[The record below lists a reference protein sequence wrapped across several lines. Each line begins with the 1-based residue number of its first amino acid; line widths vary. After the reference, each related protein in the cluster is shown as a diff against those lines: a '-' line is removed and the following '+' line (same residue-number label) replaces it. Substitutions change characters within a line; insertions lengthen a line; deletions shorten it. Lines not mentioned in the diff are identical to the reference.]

1 MNETRKESFRHQA
14 EQNIEA
20 AALQMA
26 RRVQTP
32 GQTKEQTRL
41 IAQGITKGIALYKR
55 QQSEKAREREKARK
69 KLSKQ
74 RMLTAGAEHEAPCAA
89 RTDRPSSLRAATWSA
104 GVWLGAVAII
114 LLGSVVAGVT
124 VVVGTRTV
132 PAGWLL
138 VVGVVSGALAVW
150 LFLVGLRGGSG
161 DPDRVPRRP

>member
-1 MNETRKESFRHQA
+1 VNETRKESFHHQA
-14 EQNIEA
+14 EQNIEL

-41 IAQGITKGIALYKR
+41 IAQGIAKGIALYKR

-69 KLSKQ
+69 KLLKQ
-74 RMLTAGAEHEAPCAA
+74 RMITAGAEHEAPCAA
-89 RTDRPSSLRAATWSA
+89 RTDRPFSLRAVTWSA

-124 VVVGTRTV
+124 VGTWTV

-138 VVGVVSGALAVW
+138 VIGAVSGALAVW